1 MLSQHK
7 FSLNINLFGGKYPL
21 NLVIQDQEVLNER
34 SK

>member
-7 FSLNINLFGGKYPL
+7 FSFKINLFGGKHPQ
-21 NLVIQDQEVLNER
+21 NLILQDQEVLNER

>member
-7 FSLNINLFGGKYPL
+7 FSLKINSSGGKHPL

-34 SK
+34 S